1 MVDIRLG
8 GPRPMGGGAR
18 AAFLYHGRKRRLENN
33 RQSALEAAFGSPT
46 DMGSTGTIT
55 TILATEVT
63 LPVDAYVFLQAD
75 ADITSN
81 NQLRVGFDTL
91 TYGQFYQI
99 PVTDA
104 GNRVSLG
111 FKKAGTVIRLA
122 SGGGSTPA
130 MSVRVIAQVTRP
142 WDIGLGTFT

>member
-8 GPRPMGGGAR
+8 GPRPMGGGAK
-18 AAFLYHGRKRRLENN
+18 AASLYHARRKRLENN
-33 RQSALEAAFGSPT
+33 RQSALEAAFSSPT
-46 DMGSTGTIT
+46 DMGSTGSIT

-63 LPVDAYVFLQAD
+63 LPVDAYVFVQAD

-81 NQLRVGFDTL
+81 NQLRVGFDTE

-104 GNRVSLG
+104 ENRVSLG